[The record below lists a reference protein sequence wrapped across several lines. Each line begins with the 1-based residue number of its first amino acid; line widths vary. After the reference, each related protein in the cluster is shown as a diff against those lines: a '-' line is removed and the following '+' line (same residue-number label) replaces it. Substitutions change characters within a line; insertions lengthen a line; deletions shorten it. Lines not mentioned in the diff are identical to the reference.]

1 MSELASA
8 SGSHGQPSTPK
19 QQKRKDD
26 TLTSDEE
33 ELANQPLLGNNNNTK
48 KAGAGGPMSEK
59 DGTKESK
66 GGSGSVAPA
75 YLMDKLSLNDEA
87 EGKPPEQRQGAG
99 AAADESPSKA
109 PNAAASMALRKMQ
122 NELGVGAE
130 IASPPSRSRHG
141 KSQRN
146 KGGGVVT
153 GLQSQSQNG
162 RLDPGTGT
170 MEVGVSLRPG
180 QPGMDVIGGADA
192 AAAVAP
198 DDVLEGGD
206 EEDDDDEEEEEEE
219 EAAEEE
225 EEESSEISASDED
238 GSWIAWFCSLRGNE
252 FFCEVDEDYI
262 QDDFN
267 LTGLNVLVPYYD
279 YALDMVLDV
288 EMPMEE
294 QLSEVSRL
302 LSSILII
309 MLFMRSLTHPR
320 FGFRF
325 PLM

>member
-1 MSELASA
+1 
-8 SGSHGQPSTPK
+8 
-19 QQKRKDD
+19 
-26 TLTSDEE
+26 
-33 ELANQPLLGNNNNTK
+33 
-48 KAGAGGPMSEK
+48 
-59 DGTKESK
+59 
-66 GGSGSVAPA
+66 
-75 YLMDKLSLNDEA
+75 
-87 EGKPPEQRQGAG
+87 
-99 AAADESPSKA
+99 
-109 PNAAASMALRKMQ
+109 
-122 NELGVGAE
+122 
-130 IASPPSRSRHG
+130 
-141 KSQRN
+141 
-146 KGGGVVT
+146 VT